1 MVAGTL
7 ATLVGILAQ
16 NSQDAPDE
24 GVGIGLILV
33 GVLIAVLVAAA
44 LFTVFTK
51 GSKRRQKAP
60 PPDEPHKPGHV
71 GH

>member
-1 MVAGTL
+1 MAGTVVAL
-7 ATLVGILAQ
+7 LTILAQ

-33 GVLIAVLVAAA
+33 GVLIALVVAGAI
-44 LFTVFTK
+44 FTVFAK
-51 GSKRRQKAP
+51 GSKRRRQAP
-60 PPDEPHKPGHV
+60 PPDEPHKSGHV

>member
-1 MVAGTL
+1 MLISAFLT
-7 ATLVGILAQ
+7 LAQ
-16 NSQDAPDE
+16 NSQDAPEE

-44 LFTVFTK
+44 LFVVFTK
-51 GSKRRQKAP
+51 GSKRRHESP

>member
-1 MVAGTL
+1 MVATTLSTL
-7 ATLVGILAQ
+7 ALILAQ

-24 GVGIGLILV
+24 GVGIGLIIL
-33 GVLIAVLVAAA
+33 GVVIAAA
-44 LFTVFTK
+44 IFGGLFVVFTK
-51 GSKRRQKAP
+51 GSKRRQEAP

>member
-1 MVAGTL
+1 MVAATL

-33 GVLIAVLVAAA
+33 GVLIAVLVAVA
-44 LFTVFTK
+44 LFAVFTK

>member
-1 MVAGTL
+1 MAGTAVAL
-7 ATLVGILAQ
+7 LTILAQ

-33 GVLIAVLVAAA
+33 GVLIALLVAGA

-51 GSKRRQKAP
+51 GSKRRRSTP